1 MALADQVIE
10 VPARRYPEAMSCT
23 WVAAC
28 VVLCGCAGSIV
39 RAPKQIPSDG
49 VVECTDSM
57 ETPLESLAVG
67 VVSTS
72 VAVAAPAADPQG
84 TVDSGG
90 IMWVPVLGILGVDA
104 LIAAAE
110 GAASVLECREAKQR
124 GAEIAEAARRKAEAR
139 AEAETQWKRAYAAA
153 RADDC
158 ATVRA
163 LDPQVRALD
172 VEFHDVVFMRDV
184 GITRCLVGAR

>member
-1 MALADQVIE
+1 MFRL
-10 VPARRYPEAMSCT
+10 
-23 WVAAC
+23 WLAAC
-28 VVLCGCAGSIV
+28 VVLGGCAGSIV

-49 VVECTDSM
+49 VVECTDSYQ
-57 ETPLESLAVG
+57 TPLESLALG
-67 VVSTS
+67 VASMS
-72 VAVAAPAADPQG
+72 VALAAPAADPQG

-90 IMWVPVLGILGVDA
+90 IFWAPLLGLVGVYS
-104 LIAAAE
+104 LM
-110 GAASVLECREAKQR
+110 GAAKGAAHVGECREAKQR

-139 AEAETQWKRAYAAA
+139 AEAETEWKRAYAAA

-172 VEFHDVVFMRDV
+172 VEFHDAVFMRDV
-184 GITRCLVGAR
+184 GIARCLVGTR